1 MKYPLLQN
9 HFIKLAILCMY
20 VGTVDY
26 KLQDHRI
33 AARFEKDGSR
43 YAELK
48 IEPINDNLVEQNEF
62 YYLKIYAETLPNRV
76 VTTNP
81 ATSKI
86 IILDDDG
93 K

>member
-1 MKYPLLQN
+1 
-9 HFIKLAILCMY
+9 MY

-26 KLQDHRI
+26 KPQDYRN
-33 AARFEKDGSR
+33 AARFVNDGSR

-48 IEPINDNLVEQNEF
+48 IEPINDNLVEQNEV
-62 YYLKIYAETLPNRV
+62 YYLKIYPEILPDRV

-81 ATSKI
+81 ATLKI

-93 K
+93 KSA